1 MPRLTH
7 GGGPHAWP
15 LLAGSGYVLG
25 RFDCPPHAERWHA
38 VDWIGDQPHV
48 VLPGTAVRI
57 GAVGEEPGV
66 CTANEVIVYDRDTH
80 YRRAVISG
88 DGDRCTFVAV
98 GDELA
103 EELGLGAR
111 GGPRIRR
118 GPCPAPLYVTHRR
131 IRRELEGASPD
142 LLAIDEAVL
151 AVLAGAVG
159 SAVAP
164 SAERDRPDT
173 GRHRAAVDAVRAL
186 IAGEPTRR
194 WRLAEL
200 AAAVHYSPYC
210 LARMFRRHT
219 GYPIAGYR
227 RELCLRES
235 LPHALEPAADLS
247 ELAVRFGFSSH
258 SHYTHAFGRTFGC
271 TPSQAR
277 RTAGRSRTDRPAEGR
292 QVLST

>member
-25 RFDCPPHAERWHA
+25 RFDCPPDAELWRA
-38 VDWIGDQPHV
+38 VNWIGDEPHV
-48 VLPGTAVRI
+48 VLPGTPVRI

-80 YRRAVISG
+80 YRRATVG
-88 DGDRCTFVAV
+88 GEGDRCTYLAI

-103 EELGLGAR
+103 AELGLDAPGR
-111 GGPRIRR
+111 PRIRR
-118 GPCPAPLYVTHRR
+118 SPCPAPVYVAHRR
-131 IRRELEGASPD
+131 IRRQLDGAGPD
-142 LLAIDEAVL
+142 PLALDEAIL
-151 AVLAGAVG
+151 AVLSGAVG
-159 SAVAP
+159 SATAP
-164 SAERDRPDT
+164 ERDGPEAT
-173 GRHRAAVDAVRAL
+173 RHRAAVDAVRAL
-186 IAGEPTRR
+186 IAGDPVRR

-200 AAAVHYSPYC
+200 ATAVHYSPYC

-219 GYPIAGYR
+219 GYPIAAYR
-227 RELCLRES
+227 RELCLRAS
-235 LPHALEPAADLS
+235 LPQALEPSADLS

-258 SHYTHAFGRTFGC
+258 SHYTHAFHKTFGC

-277 RTAGRSRTDRPAEGR
+277 LTP
-292 QVLST
+292 QVLTT

>member
-1 MPRLTH
+1 MPWLTD

-25 RFDCPPHAERWHA
+25 RFDCPPQAERWHA

-80 YRRAVISG
+80 YRRSVVSRE
-88 DGDRCTFVAV
+88 GDRCTFVAV

-103 EELGLGAR
+103 AELGLDAAGR
-111 GGPRIRR
+111 PRIRR
-118 GPCPAPLYVTHRR
+118 GPCPAPLYVAHRR
-131 IRRELEGASPD
+131 IRRALSGVRAD

-151 AVLAGAVG
+151 AVLTGAVG
-159 SAVAP
+159 SAAAP
-164 SAERDRPDT
+164 VRDQPGT
-173 GRHRAAVDAVRAL
+173 ARHRAAVDAVKAL
-186 IAGEPTRR
+186 LAGDPTRR

-235 LPHALEPAADLS
+235 LPQALEPAADLS

-258 SHYTHAFGRTFGC
+258 SHYTHAFHKTFGC

-277 RTAGRSRTDRPAEGR
+277 RGP